1 MPKKSNKKKGRNINK
16 NETKANKSNKGNED
30 FKKLLSKR
38 KKGMITYK
46 KLQNIGFNTRGQRF
60 NYKYDMEKSSP
71 GPGSYSPNGSS
82 INGKTDYSTAIFQNN
97 SSKKNKTNHGTKFRT
112 IKLFNTR

>member
-46 KLQNIGFNTRGQRF
+46 KLQNAWI
-60 NYKYDMEKSSP
+60 
-71 GPGSYSPNGSS
+71 
-82 INGKTDYSTAIFQNN
+82 
-97 SSKKNKTNHGTKFRT
+97 
-112 IKLFNTR
+112 